1 MTALPYYFFE
11 RLRWYSNNST
21 RINTGRIGMII
32 HNKHLKVCG
41 SIFYGIS
48 SSAWP
53 YRSCMDPILV
63 DSTKCTHDMHKSY
76 VASSYKPIMRE
87 GDWCSST
94 IVIL

>member
-11 RLRWYSNNST
+11 RLRWYSNNSA
-21 RINTGRIGMII
+21 RNRII